1 MAKRAVLP
9 EEKQVD
15 EGVVR
20 GLQPRLEHRH
30 TVDVVRFQDER
41 HWGSVLRGGDLAH
54 ALSVIRDIMMHE
66 MREGYA
72 VSLPGIGTFR
82 PRLKGQV
89 EVRDGKYHGR
99 NVRVDDILFQPERE
113 LRQEMCRFEVEQ
125 EPYGAAIEAH
135 AEDVGP
141 RLPHLRP
148 PLCWQLLPAVRTVG
162 IDRPLLL
169 QECLPALHF
178 ASYGDR
184 GRHIRFD
191 VYIQLFNSS
200 DTVRQRHASPLAHTN
215 PWKPRKQNPKR

>member
-1 MAKRAVLP
+1 MAKRGVLP

-82 PRLKGQV
+82 P
-89 EVRDGKYHGR
+89 
-99 NVRVDDILFQPERE
+99 
-113 LRQEMCRFEVEQ
+113 
-125 EPYGAAIEAH
+125 
-135 AEDVGP
+135 
-141 RLPHLRP
+141 
-148 PLCWQLLPAVRTVG
+148 
-162 IDRPLLL
+162 LLL